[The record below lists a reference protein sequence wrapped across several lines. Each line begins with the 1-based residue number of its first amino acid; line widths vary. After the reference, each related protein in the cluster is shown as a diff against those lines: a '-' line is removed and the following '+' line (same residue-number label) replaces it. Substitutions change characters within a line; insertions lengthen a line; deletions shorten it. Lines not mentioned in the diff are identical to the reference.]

1 MVHYKLVFAA
11 GFLPIAMLLYQII
24 PKKVR
29 WFVLLLA
36 SLCFY
41 STFSV
46 RRMWFPFAAA
56 AITWGIGLWLGALDA
71 KQKEKLAELKTKKA
85 EGSIS
90 ADEVKTLRGQIN
102 KRSVKSK
109 RATMILG
116 ILLLLWLL
124 LSVKYAD
131 FALENVNWI
140 LRKLGVEKQAA
151 MRNLILPLG
160 ISFYTLQAIGY
171 LVDVYWNKITPQKN
185 PLKVLLFLSFFPT
198 IIQGPIAAYEQI
210 HTSLFAGE
218 SIDPDNVI
226 CGYLRLGWGVFKKLV
241 IADRMYP
248 AVCWLYYKPNEVSGI
263 EVIAAAVMFTVMEYM
278 DFSGCI
284 DMAIGCGQIFG
295 ITLPENFKQPFLA
308 KNASEFW
315 RRWHISLGVWFKTYI
330 FYPVS
335 MSTLARNW
343 AKFAKEKKIAIH
355 PTKMVASAMALLP
368 VWLCNGLWHGP
379 KWTYIFYGVFYFV
392 VILLELIFE
401 PLGNKIL
408 EKCHLSIQSKGVTV
422 FRVVKTWGVIFLGE
436 LFFEAN
442 TVSDGF
448 AMLGRLFSGFGA
460 SILSGARISQWGMD
474 ASDWVIVMVG
484 LLIVGIINHYR
495 EKGVQIPDLLLQKP
509 LALRWVAALSLILVI
524 MIFGLYGPG
533 YQEVDMIYAGF

>member
-1 MVHYKLVFAA
+1 
-11 GFLPIAMLLYQII
+11 
-24 PKKVR
+24 
-29 WFVLLLA
+29 
-36 SLCFY
+36 
-41 STFSV
+41 
-46 RRMWFPFAAA
+46 
-56 AITWGIGLWLGALDA
+56 
-71 KQKEKLAELKTKKA
+71 
-85 EGSIS
+85 
-90 ADEVKTLRGQIN
+90 
-102 KRSVKSK
+102 
-109 RATMILG
+109 
-116 ILLLLWLL
+116 
-124 LSVKYAD
+124 
-131 FALENVNWI
+131 
-140 LRKLGVEKQAA
+140 
-151 MRNLILPLG
+151 
-160 ISFYTLQAIGY
+160 
-171 LVDVYWNKITPQKN
+171 
-185 PLKVLLFLSFFPT
+185 
-198 IIQGPIAAYEQI
+198 
-210 HTSLFAGE
+210 
-218 SIDPDNVI
+218 
-226 CGYLRLGWGVFKKLV
+226 
-241 IADRMYP
+241 
-248 AVCWLYYKPNEVSGI
+248 
-263 EVIAAAVMFTVMEYM
+263 
-278 DFSGCI
+278 
-284 DMAIGCGQIFG
+284 
-295 ITLPENFKQPFLA
+295 
-308 KNASEFW
+308 
-315 RRWHISLGVWFKTYI
+315 
-330 FYPVS
+330 